1 MNFYITTLNE
11 IETEKDKEE
20 QSKIIDILLSDAISW
35 YSRIKWFNHLIPI
48 FTQVYNIDNLWKKF
62 MEIFG

>member
-20 QSKIIDILLSDAISW
+20 QSKIIDILLSDAIS
-35 YSRIKWFNHLIPI
+35 
-48 FTQVYNIDNLWKKF
+48 
-62 MEIFG
+62 